1 MQKIQTDGDGLPTQT
16 IDRAHVLDMG
26 VEVLRSK
33 PDGII
38 GLVGVRDAIDLPEKL
53 VIERFGL
60 FPPES

>member
-1 MQKIQTDGDGLPTQT
+1 
-16 IDRAHVLDMG
+16 MG

-53 VIERFGL
+53 VIERLCL
-60 FPPES
+60 FPPEP